1 MVHLDVIPSFVAVVG
16 TNLFCQL
23 VYWKPT
29 NQLKSGRQPD
39 PQKMLVSSV
48 GFYITPITVAFIVC
62 IIYIYPQRRGLPFPN
77 KYYAISHNSFG
88 KNSKGTL
95 LGNIK
100 LPPLLNFTFNS
111 EDEQRY

>member
-48 GFYITPITVAFIVC
+48 GFYITPITVAFIAC
-62 IIYIYPQRRGLPFPN
+62 IIYIYPQRLGFAQALQRRGFQFPN
-77 KYYAISHNSFG
+77 KY
-88 KNSKGTL
+88 
-95 LGNIK
+95 
-100 LPPLLNFTFNS
+100 
-111 EDEQRY
+111 